1 MMNQDYKNRRHHI
14 MLSIGFKILYG
25 RCSKVSRIFFLVS
38 LMSACSFGNS
48 SFEMEHGDDSGIE
61 FSSEASDA
69 RYTFLKAEI
78 LLKQEKFDDAL
89 RMFEKAD
96 KKSEKTSPT
105 ILKRLTQLYIRA
117 GKLEEALKTCDRL
130 IKIDPNSID
139 ALQLKAGTLGAMSK
153 TEESIEIYRLILKK
167 IEPPHEETYLLLS
180 GLLIQNGRTN
190 EALSILRELIAKKPD
205 SFVGSYYLA
214 KIYVSMRQFND
225 ALDYYEKALALN
237 PSAEQVEMELIQVL
251 ALDRKISKAIERAE
265 SFVYRNPSNLKAKEL
280 LAELLLGDQQV
291 EKALKTYEKA
301 RKLEKAPGE
310 IQFKVALLKLQK
322 RDYDGSASDF
332 NLILSNNPNHHEA
345 RYYLGTAYASQ
356 GRILDAVSQLELIPP
371 GEPLYIKARGFG
383 AFLLRQ
389 ENNFEDALS
398 LIHQALKIH
407 PDNIELLS
415 YQTSIERESG
425 DIKAAIKTLRRI
437 SSLEPK
443 NEQHLFN
450 LAVALD
456 DSGERDEALEMM
468 EEIITL
474 NPLNANALNYL
485 GYSLA
490 EKGLDLDRAEEL
502 IKKAISIELN
512 NGYFI
517 DSLGWVY
524 YQRGKYSEALLQL
537 EKANELVPSDP
548 VILEHLGKT
557 YLKLNR
563 KNEAKTTLQKSYDKL
578 EGDSSQ
584 ESLRLEIKELME
596 TIK

>member
-1 MMNQDYKNRRHHI
+1 MLTLRIGSRH
-14 MLSIGFKILYG
+14 LYG
-25 RCSKVSRIFFLVS
+25 RCSTLTGIVFLVS
-38 LMSACSFGNS
+38 LMSACSLGNNTFKIDPS
-48 SFEMEHGDDSGIE
+48 DHEGGIE
-61 FSSEASDA
+61 FSSEVSDA

-89 RMFEKAD
+89 RMFEEAD
-96 KKSEKTSPT
+96 DKSEKTSPT

-117 GKLEEALKTCDRL
+117 GRLEDALKTCDRI
-130 IKIDPNSID
+130 IKINPDSIE

-153 TEESIEIYRLILKK
+153 TEESIEIYRQIIKR
-167 IEPPHEETYLLLS
+167 IDPPHEETYLLLS

-190 EALSILRELIAKKPD
+190 EALSILRELISKKPD
-205 SFVGSYYLA
+205 SFVGSYYIA
-214 KIYVSMRQFND
+214 KIYVSMRQFSD

-280 LAELLLGDQQV
+280 LAELLLGDQQI

-301 RKLEKAPGE
+301 RKLEKTPGE
-310 IQFKVALLKLQK
+310 IQFKVAMLKLQK

-332 NLILSNNPNHHEA
+332 NLILATNPNHHEA
-345 RYYLGTAYASQ
+345 RYYLGNAYASQ
-356 GRILDAVSQLELIPP
+356 GKIEDAVSQLELIPP
-371 GEPLYIKARGFG
+371 GAPLYTKARGFG

-389 ENNFEDALS
+389 ENNFVKALA
-398 LIHQALKIH
+398 LIKQALNVH

-425 DIKAAIKTLRRI
+425 DINAAIKTLKKI
-437 SSLEPK
+437 SSIEPK
-443 NEQHLFN
+443 NDQHLFN
-450 LAVALD
+450 LAVAFD
-456 DSGERDEALEMM
+456 DSGDRDESLKIM
-468 EEIITL
+468 EEIIKL

-490 EKGLDLDRAEEL
+490 EKGVELDRAEDL
-502 IKKAISIELN
+502 IKKAISIEQN

-524 YQRGKYSEALLQL
+524 YQRAKYPEALIQL

-563 KNEAKTTLQKSYDKL
+563 NKEAKAVLQKSYEKL
-578 EGDSSQ
+578 EGDSS
-584 ESLRLEIKELME
+584 EGPLRLEIKELLE